1 MSTKRQERRKQET
14 KAVEW
19 QEDGANVRRAT
30 FSLPT
35 YLRIVV
41 VALDF
46 DKRPYSVLRSFIA
59 RKRGHYLHSHRLP
72 VVHKRELRRRRWVP
86 LRYILPARQLCLT

>member
-46 DKRPYSVLRSFIA
+46 VSL
-59 RKRGHYLHSHRLP
+59 
-72 VVHKRELRRRRWVP
+72 
-86 LRYILPARQLCLT
+86 